1 MRKEFYDDLFMYE
14 TIKQVIRTDDDN
26 KVFPIFRQL
35 EGTKWTIGDIE
46 RLNRN
51 ENSKKWQQ
59 YNNFG

>member
-35 EGTKWTIGDIE
+35 EGTKWTISDME
-46 RLNRN
+46 RLNRKN
-51 ENSKKWQQ
+51 DIN
-59 YNNFG
+59 Y

>member
-26 KVFPIFRQL
+26 KILPIFRQL
-35 EGTKWTIGDIE
+35 EGTMWTVGDIE

>member
-14 TIKQVIRTDDDN
+14 TIKQVIRSDDDN

-46 RLNRN
+46 RLNRKN
-51 ENSKKWQQ
+51 DIN
-59 YNNFG
+59 Y